1 MYSVQR
7 YRKDEVRLTDED
19 KIIIKLVISGGTGGL
34 CASELL
40 H

>member
-19 KIIIKLVISGGTGGL
+19 KIIIKLVISDGL